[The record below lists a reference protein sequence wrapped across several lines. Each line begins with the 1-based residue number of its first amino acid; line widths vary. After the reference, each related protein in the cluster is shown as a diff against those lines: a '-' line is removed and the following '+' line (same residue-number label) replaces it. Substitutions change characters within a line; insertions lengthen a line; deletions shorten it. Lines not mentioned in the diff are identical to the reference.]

1 MIMKSKLTLLLGMLM
16 LASWSFA
23 QDTSSERSNTITL
36 EFKSAPAKI
45 TWLEP
50 NEFSTDVKD
59 KTFIVKLGL
68 DSEVEIERVDLYVN
82 DVPADESRGF
92 KKGTSLADRFDK
104 FIEKQI
110 VLKDGMNNIRVVA
123 INSDGTTTEESRAIN
138 KQIDMVAQLAVESRN
153 DYALIFG
160 TDEYDEWGDLTNPVF
175 DATTIAEELEE
186 MYGFKVDLV
195 LNPTKAD
202 IEQKIYSLYERS
214 YMENDQVLI
223 FYAGHGQF
231 NELTKQGYLVPKDG
245 KLNDP
250 IGSSY
255 YSYSN
260 LRDLVDGIPSEHV
273 MLILDACFGG
283 TFDQDIA
290 RAGSRGQD
298 NADMASNAEFIKR
311 KLRFKSRVYLTSGGK
326 VYVKDGRPGQHSPF
340 AKQFLEA
347 LRSYG
352 GSNGIL
358 TKSELKGYMEVLAQ
372 MPMMG
377 DFGSYEP
384 GSDFLFI
391 TK

>member
-1 MIMKSKLTLLLGMLM
+1 MKRTITLLFGMLM

-23 QDTSSERSNTITL
+23 QDISSERSNTIRL
-36 EFKSAPAKI
+36 EFKSSPAKI

-50 NEFSTDVKD
+50 NEFNTDVKE
-59 KTFIVKLGL
+59 KTFALRLGF
-68 DSEVEIERVDLYVN
+68 DVEGTEIQSVDIYVN

-104 FIEKQI
+104 FIERSI
-110 VLKDGMNNIRVVA
+110 VLQDGVNTIRVVA
-123 INSDGTTTEESRAIN
+123 VNTDGTTTEESRAIN
-138 KQIDMVAQLAVESRN
+138 KQVDVVAQLAISSRN
-153 DYALIFG
+153 DYALVFG
-160 TDEYDEWGDLTNPVF
+160 TDEYDEWNNLSNPVF
-175 DATTIAEELEE
+175 DATTVAEELEE
-186 MYGFKVDLV
+186 MYGFEVDLV
-195 LNPTKAD
+195 LNPTKAI

-245 KLNDP
+245 KLSDP
-250 IGSSY
+250 VGSSY

-273 MLILDACFGG
+273 MLMLDACFGG

-298 NADMASNAEFIKR
+298 QTDMASNAEFIKR

-326 VYVKDGRPGQHSPF
+326 EYVKDGRPGSHSPF
-340 AKQFLEA
+340 ARQLLAA

-372 MPMMG
+372 MPRMG
-377 DFGSYEP
+377 DFGTYEP

>member
-1 MIMKSKLTLLLGMLM
+1 MKSFFTLILSMLI
-16 LASWSFA
+16 LASWSYA
-23 QDTSSERSNTITL
+23 QDTSSERSNTIRL

-59 KTFIVKLGL
+59 KTFVVKLGL
-68 DSEVEIERVDLYVN
+68 DAEVDIETVELFVN

-92 KKGTSLADRFDK
+92 KKGTSLADRFDR
-104 FIEKQI
+104 FIERQI
-110 VLKDGMNNIRVVA
+110 VLKDGMNTIRVVA
-123 INSDGTTTEESRAIN
+123 VNSDGTRTEESRAIS
-138 KQIDMVAQLAVESRN
+138 KQVDVVAQLAVESRK

-160 TDEYDEWGDLTNPVF
+160 TDEYDEWNDLTNPVF
-175 DATTIAEELEE
+175 DATTIAEELET
-186 MYGFKVDLV
+186 MYGFEVELV
-195 LNPTKAD
+195 LNPTLQT
-202 IEQKIYSLYERS
+202 IQEKIYSLYEKS

-231 NELTKQGYLVPKDG
+231 NDLTKQGFLVPKDG

-255 YSYSN
+255 YSYAN
-260 LRDLVDGIPSEHV
+260 LRDMVDGIPAEHV

-298 NADMASNAEFIKR
+298 AADLASNAEFIKR
-311 KLRFKSRVYLTSGGK
+311 KLRFRSRVYLTSGGK

-340 AKQFLEA
+340 ARQYLEA

-358 TKSELKGYMEVLAQ
+358 TKAELKGYMEVLDQ
-372 MPMMG
+372 MPRMG
-377 DFGSYEP
+377 DFGTYEP

>member
-1 MIMKSKLTLLLGMLM
+1 MKRFFTLLLGILV
-16 LASWSFA
+16 LGTLSYA
-23 QDTSSERSNTITL
+23 QETSSATSNTIRL
-36 EFKSAPAKI
+36 EFKSSPAKI
-45 TWLEP
+45 TWLNPSE
-50 NEFSTDVKD
+50 SGTDVKE
-59 KTFIVKLGL
+59 KTFTLKLGL
-68 DSEVEIERVDLYVN
+68 DADVEIQSIEIYVN
-82 DVPADESRGF
+82 DVPAQESRGF

-104 FIEKQI
+104 FIEKSI
-110 VLKDGMNNIRVVA
+110 VLQDGMNTVRVVA
-123 INSDGTTTEESRAIN
+123 VNTDGTITEESRAIN
-138 KQIDMVAQLAVESRN
+138 KQVDMVAQLAVESRK
-153 DYALIFG
+153 DYALVFG
-160 TDEYDEWGDLTNPVF
+160 TNEYDEWGDLTNPIF
-175 DATTIAEELEE
+175 DAEAIAEELET
-186 MYGFKVDLV
+186 MYGFEVDLI
-195 LNPTKAD
+195 LNATKSD

-273 MLILDACFGG
+273 MLMLDACFGG

-298 NADMASNAEFIKR
+298 NADLASNAEFIKR

-326 VYVKDGRPGQHSPF
+326 EYVKDGRPGQHSPF
-340 AKQFLEA
+340 ARQFLEA

-358 TKSELKGYMEVLAQ
+358 TKAELKGYMEVLDQ
-372 MPMMG
+372 MPRMG

-384 GSDFLFI
+384 GSDFLFV

>member
-1 MIMKSKLTLLLGMLM
+1 MKRTFTLLIGALM

-23 QDTSSERSNTITL
+23 QETSSAQSNVIRL
-36 EFKSAPAKI
+36 EFKSSPAKV

-50 NEFSTDVKD
+50 SEFSTDVKE
-59 KTFIVKLGL
+59 KTFDIKLGF
-68 DSEVEIERVDLYVN
+68 DVEGTDIQSVDIYVN
-82 DVPADESRGF
+82 DVPSDESRGF
-92 KKGTSLADRFDK
+92 KKGNSLADRFDK
-104 FIEKQI
+104 FIERTISLQ
-110 VLKDGMNNIRVVA
+110 DGENTIRVVVTNA
-123 INSDGTTTEESRAIN
+123 DGTTIEESRAIN
-138 KQIDMVAQLAVESRN
+138 KQVDMVAQLAVSSRK
-153 DYALIFG
+153 DYALVFG
-160 TDEYDEWGDLTNPVF
+160 TDEYDEWNNLTNPVL
-175 DATTIAEELEE
+175 DATTIAKELEE
-186 MYGFKVDLV
+186 MYGFEVDLV
-195 LNPTKAD
+195 LNPNKAD
-202 IEQKIYSLYERS
+202 IEQKIYGLYERS
-214 YMENDQVLI
+214 YMENDQILI

-245 KLNDP
+245 KLTDP

-273 MLILDACFGG
+273 MLMLDACFGG

-298 NADMASNAEFIKR
+298 AADLVSNTEFIKR
-311 KLRFKSRVYLTSGGK
+311 KLRFKSRVYITSGGK
-326 VYVKDGRPGQHSPF
+326 EYVKDGRPGQHSPF

-358 TKSELKGYMEVLAQ
+358 TKAELKGYMEVLQQ
-372 MPMMG
+372 MPRMG

-384 GSDFLFI
+384 GSDFLFVA
-391 TK
+391 K

>member
-1 MIMKSKLTLLLGMLM
+1 MKRTFTLLIGALM

-23 QDTSSERSNTITL
+23 QETSSAQSNVIRL
-36 EFKSAPAKI
+36 EFKSSPAKV

-50 NEFSTDVKD
+50 SEFSTDVKE
-59 KTFIVKLGL
+59 KTFDLKLGF
-68 DSEVEIERVDLYVN
+68 DVEGTDIQSVDIYVN
-82 DVPADESRGF
+82 DVPSDESRGF
-92 KKGTSLADRFDK
+92 KKGNSLADRFDK
-104 FIEKQI
+104 FIERTISLQ
-110 VLKDGMNNIRVVA
+110 DGENTIRVVVTNA
-123 INSDGTTTEESRAIN
+123 DGTTIEESRAIN
-138 KQIDMVAQLAVESRN
+138 KQVDMVAQLAVSSRK
-153 DYALIFG
+153 DYALVFG
-160 TDEYDEWGDLTNPVF
+160 TDEYDEWNNLTNPVL
-175 DATTIAEELEE
+175 DATTIAKELEE
-186 MYGFKVDLV
+186 MYGFEVDLV
-195 LNPTKAD
+195 LNPNKAD
-202 IEQKIYSLYERS
+202 IEQKIYGLYERS
-214 YMENDQVLI
+214 YMENDQILI

-245 KLNDP
+245 KLTDP

-273 MLILDACFGG
+273 MLMLDACFGG

-298 NADMASNAEFIKR
+298 AADLVSNTEFIKR
-311 KLRFKSRVYLTSGGK
+311 KLRFKSRVYITSGGK
-326 VYVKDGRPGQHSPF
+326 EYVKDGRPGQHSPF

-358 TKSELKGYMEVLAQ
+358 TKAELKGYMEVLQQ
-372 MPMMG
+372 MPRMG

-384 GSDFLFI
+384 GSDFLFVA
-391 TK
+391 K

>member
-1 MIMKSKLTLLLGMLM
+1 MKSKITFLLVMML

-23 QDTSSERSNTITL
+23 QDVSSQRSNTIRL
-36 EFKSAPAKI
+36 EFKSAPAKV

-50 NEFSTDVKD
+50 SEFSTDVKD
-59 KTFIVKLGL
+59 KAFTLKLGM
-68 DSEVEIERVDLYVN
+68 DAEVDIQQVDIYVN
-82 DVPADESRGF
+82 DVPAEESRGF

-104 FIEKQI
+104 YIEKQI
-110 VLKDGMNNIRVVA
+110 VLRDGVNTIRVVA

-138 KQIDMVAQLAVESRN
+138 KQVDLVAQLAVESRK

-160 TDEYDEWGDLTNPVF
+160 TNEYDEWGGLTNPVY
-175 DATTIAEELEE
+175 DAETIAEELETS
-186 MYGFKVDLV
+186 YGFEVDLV
-195 LNPTKAD
+195 LNPTKTD
-202 IEQKIYSLYERS
+202 LETKIYSLYERS

-260 LRDLVDGIPSEHV
+260 LRDLVDGIPCEHV
-273 MLILDACFGG
+273 MLVLDACFGG

-298 NADMASNAEFIKR
+298 NADLVSNQEFIKR

-326 VYVKDGRPGQHSPF
+326 EYVKDGRPGQHSPF
-340 AKQFLEA
+340 ARQFLEA

-352 GSNGIL
+352 GSNAIL

-377 DFGSYEP
+377 DFGTFEP

-391 TK
+391 AK